1 MNQYLKEVFYLVP
14 FVLFTGTGALF
25 LTLYLVYSKN
35 KNNYVKLFIIFTI
48 AFSLFE
54 YLVGFALDALF
65 AERWWDY
72 SDEQFNINGRIT
84 ILNSFLWG
92 VITIVFARFIY
103 PLITKFKEKLLDQ
116 IPIDTQI
123 ITAIILISAIC
134 IDFVLSCVRYLIW

>member
-1 MNQYLKEVFYLVP
+1 MVP